1 MTTRMPGGE
10 VRKVLVIGSG
20 PIIIGQAAEFDYS
33 GSQACRS
40 LSEEGVEV
48 VLVNSNPA
56 TIMTDVETADRVY
69 IEPLTVE
76 FLTRVLE
83 KERPQGLLATLGGQ
97 TGLNLAVGLAEAG
110 VLDRLGVRLLGT
122 PLSAIRM
129 AEDRLEF
136 KNAMQRFGEPV
147 PESGVVHSV
156 EEARAFAAQVG
167 YPVVVRPAYTLGG
180 TGGGIAS
187 DARALDEIAS
197 LGLAASRIHQILVE
211 RSVAGWKEIEYE
223 VMRDRL
229 DTCITVCNMENL
241 DPMGVHTGDS
251 IVIAPSQT
259 LSDREYQMLRD
270 ASLRIIRG
278 LGIEGG
284 CNIQFAL
291 DPQSERYY
299 VIEVNPR
306 VSRSSALASKA
317 TGYPIARVAAKIAL
331 GRTLDEIRNAVTGQ
345 TVAAFE
351 PALDYVVV
359 KIPRWPFDKFPQ
371 AARRLGTQMQA
382 TGETMAIGRSIEE
395 ALLKAI
401 RSLDAKTDGLLYPPA
416 SAWTRDGLRRRIV
429 EPTDERLYAIAEGLR
444 RGMPPQEVADLS
456 QFDLFFV
463 HKIANVVGIEEV
475 LRRCR
480 LPVPAEAGAPPVAFP
495 ETLRDAKGLGV
506 ADTTIARLWE
516 TTPER
521 VRQARREHGIK
532 PVFKVVDT
540 CAGEFPAAT
549 PYYYSTYAQEDE
561 VPPSTRPRIVVL
573 GSGPIRIGQGI
584 EFDYSSVHAVK
595 ALRAEG
601 LDAVLINNNPETV
614 STDFDV
620 ASRLYMEPI
629 TAEDVLHVVEREAA
643 DGVIVQVGG
652 QTGLNLAGELAASGV
667 RILGTSVA
675 SLDASEDRG
684 KFGRLLRQ
692 LGIPHPEGDAV
703 RSVDE
708 GCALAQRLGFPLLVR
723 PSYVLGGR
731 GMEIVTNQE
740 ELVRYLTAAFVVD
753 SEHPV
758 LIDVYVDGTE
768 VEIDAVSDGDGVYLP
783 GVMEHVERAG
793 VHSGDSLAVF
803 PAPHLAPEEMDQI
816 VAQTAAIAR
825 GLHVSGFLNI
835 QFVIKH
841 GTVYVLEANLRS
853 SRTIPFVSKAAG
865 VPLVPLAIRVM
876 LGASLADLGYPGI
889 TVLPAPARVSV
900 KAPVFSSEKLAR
912 LDVLLGPEM
921 TSTGEVMGQD
931 TTFLG
936 ALYRALVGAGVTVPD
951 QRALLAS
958 IADRDKPEALGLL
971 RRFEKLG
978 FTVYATDDTAQYLS
992 AHGIRAIHVSKNGR
1006 GETAIRLILEQA
1018 VGLVINT
1025 PTRGRTPGRAGF
1037 ALRRAA
1043 FERHL
1048 PCFTSLDTASAFLDV
1063 LQAIADGHIPSPH
1076 AAAEVSPL

>member
-1 MTTRMPGGE
+1 MTRVPAPA

-20 PIIIGQAAEFDYS
+20 PITIGQAAEFDYS

-76 FLTRVLE
+76 FLERVLE

-97 TGLNLAVGLAEAG
+97 TGLNLAVALAEAG

-122 PLSAIRM
+122 PLRAIRQ
-129 AEDRLEF
+129 AEDRQEF
-136 KNAMQRFGEPV
+136 KDAMLALGEPV
-147 PESGVVHSV
+147 PDSTVARSV
-156 EEARAFAAQVG
+156 EDARAFAAQAG

-180 TGGGIAS
+180 TGGGIAR
-187 DARALDEIAS
+187 DARELAEIAS
-197 LGLAASRIHQILVE
+197 LGLAASRIHQVLVE

-223 VMRDRL
+223 VMRDRM

-259 LSDREYQMLRD
+259 LTDREYQLLRD

-291 DPQSERYY
+291 DPRSERYY

-331 GRTLDEIRNAVTGQ
+331 GRTLDEIPNAVTGQ
-345 TVAAFE
+345 TCAAFE
-351 PALDYVVV
+351 PALDYVVM

-371 AARRLGTQMQA
+371 AGRRLGTQMQA
-382 TGETMAIGRSIEE
+382 TGETMAIGRSVEE
-395 ALLKAI
+395 ALLKAV
-401 RSLDAKTDGLLYPPA
+401 RSLDARVDGLLYPPA
-416 SAWTRDGLRRRIV
+416 AGWTPDEVRRRIA
-429 EPTDERLYAIAEGLR
+429 EPCDERLYALAEGLR
-444 RGMPPQEVADLS
+444 RGMLPQEVAGLS
-456 QFDLFFV
+456 GIDLFFV
-463 HKIANVVGIEEV
+463 YKIATIIGMEEV
-475 LRRCR
+475 LRRR
-480 LPVPAEAGAPPVAFP
+480 RDP
-495 ETLRDAKGLGV
+495 ETLREAKRLGF
-506 ADTTIARLWE
+506 ADSTIARLWGTAAE
-516 TTPER
+516 E
-521 VRQARREHGIK
+521 VREARRAAGIA
-532 PVFKVVDT
+532 PVYKVVDT
-540 CAGEFPAAT
+540 CAGEFPAVT
-549 PYYYSTYAQEDE
+549 PYFYSTYAQEDE
-561 VPPSTRPRIVVL
+561 VPPSARPRVVVL

-584 EFDYSSVHAVK
+584 EFDYASVHAVK

-601 LDAVLINNNPETV
+601 LDAVLVNNNPETV

-620 ASRLYMEPI
+620 ASRLYVEPLA
-629 TAEDVLHVVEREAA
+629 AEDVLHVVEREQAA
-643 DGVIVQVGG
+643 GVVVQVGG
-652 QTGLNLAGELAASGV
+652 QTALNLAGPLARAGV
-667 RILGTSVA
+667 RILGTPVE

-684 KFGRLLRQ
+684 KFGALLRR
-692 LGIPHPEGDAV
+692 LGIPHPAGGAV
-703 RSVDE
+703 RSVEE
-708 GCALAQRLGFPLLVR
+708 GQALAGRLRFPLLVR

-731 GMEIVTNQE
+731 GMEIVATQE
-740 ELVRYLTAAFVVD
+740 ELRRYLEAAFAAD
-753 SEHPV
+753 GEHPV

-768 VEIDAVSDGDGVYLP
+768 VEVDAVSDGDAVYLP

-793 VHSGDSLAVF
+793 VHSGDSVAVF
-803 PAPHLAPEEMDQI
+803 PAPHLAPEEVEQV
-816 VAQTAAIAR
+816 VAHTVAIAR
-825 GLHVSGFLNI
+825 ALGVRGFLNI
-835 QFVIKH
+835 QFVVK
-841 GTVYVLEANLRS
+841 GGVVYVLEANLRS
-853 SRTIPFVSKAAG
+853 SRTVPFVSKAAG
-865 VPLVPLAIRVM
+865 APLVPLAVRVM
-876 LGASLADLGYPGI
+876 LGQSLADLGYPGV
-889 TVLPAPARVSV
+889 TVLPPPARVSV
-900 KAPVFSSEKLAR
+900 KAPVFSSEKLAQ

-931 TTFLG
+931 ATLPG
-936 ALYRALVGAGVTVPD
+936 ALYRALVAAGVVVPE

-958 IADRDKPEALGLL
+958 IADRDKPAALGVI
-971 RRFEKLG
+971 RRFADLG
-978 FTVYATDDTAQYLS
+978 FTVYATDDTARYL
-992 AHGIRAIHVSKNGR
+992 AERGVRTVHVSKDGGHR
-1006 GETAIRLILEQA
+1006 TALRLVLEQA
-1018 VGLVINT
+1018 VGVVINT

-1063 LQAIADGHIPSPH
+1063 LIAIAEGHIPSPQ
-1076 AAAEVSPL
+1076 AAVEVSPL

>member
-1 MTTRMPGGE
+1 MTRRPPAE
-10 VRKVLVIGSG
+10 ARKVLVIGSG
-20 PIIIGQAAEFDYS
+20 PITIGQAAEFDYS

-97 TGLNLAVGLAEAG
+97 TGLNLAVALAESGA
-110 VLDRLGVRLLGT
+110 LDRVGVRLLGT
-122 PLSAIRM
+122 PLEAIRQ
-129 AEDRLEF
+129 AEDRQAF
-136 KNAMQRFGEPV
+136 KDAMLALGEPV
-147 PESGVVHSV
+147 PESTVARSV
-156 EEARAFAAQVG
+156 DEALAFAARIG

-180 TGGGIAS
+180 TGGGVAA
-187 DARALDEIAS
+187 DARTLAEVAA
-197 LGLAASRIHQILVE
+197 LGLAASRIRQILVE

-223 VMRDRL
+223 VMRDRR

-259 LSDREYQMLRD
+259 LTDREYQMLRN
-270 ASLRIIRG
+270 ASLRIIRA

-291 DPQSERYY
+291 DPASERYY

-331 GRTLDEIRNAVTGQ
+331 GRTLDEIPNAVTGQ
-345 TVAAFE
+345 TCAAFE

-371 AARRLGTQMQA
+371 AGRRLGTQMQA
-382 TGETMAIGRSIEE
+382 TGEAMAIGRSVEE
-395 ALLKAI
+395 ALLKAV
-401 RSLDAKTDGLLYPPA
+401 RSLDLRADGLAYPPA
-416 SAWTRDGLRRRIV
+416 TAWTRDELRRRIA
-429 EPTDERLYAIAEGLR
+429 EACDERLFAIAEALR
-444 RGMPPQEVADLS
+444 RGMLPQELAGLS
-456 QFDLFFV
+456 GIDLFFV
-463 HKIANVVGIEEV
+463 HKVANIVAMEEA
-475 LRRCR
+475 LRARR
-480 LPVPAEAGAPPVAFP
+480 DVQ
-495 ETLRDAKGLGV
+495 TLREAKRMGFSDA
-506 ADTTIARLWE
+506 AIARLWDTCADHVRE
-516 TTPER
+516 T
-521 VRQARREHGIK
+521 RRRAGLA
-532 PVFKVVDT
+532 PVYKVVDT

-561 VPPSTRPRIVVL
+561 VPPSARPRVIVL
-573 GSGPIRIGQGI
+573 GAGPIRIGQGI
-584 EFDYSSVHAVK
+584 EFDYSSVHAVR

-601 LDAVLINNNPETV
+601 LDAILINNNPETV

-620 ASRLYMEPI
+620 ASRLYLEPL
-629 TAEDVLHVVEREAA
+629 TVEDVLHVVERERA

-652 QTGLNLAGELAASGV
+652 QTALNLAGPLSRAGV
-667 RILGTSVA
+667 RVLGTPVD

-684 KFGRLLRQ
+684 RFGQLLRA
-692 LGIPHPEGDAV
+692 LRIPHPEGGAV
-703 RSVDE
+703 RSLEE
-708 GCALAQRLGFPLLVR
+708 GEALARRLGFPLLVR

-731 GMEIVTNQE
+731 GMEIVATPG
-740 ELVRYLTAAFVVD
+740 ELRRYLEAAFAVD
-753 SEHPV
+753 TEHPV
-758 LIDVYVDGTE
+758 LVDVYVEGTE
-768 VEIDAVSDGDGVYLP
+768 VEVDAVSDGDAVYLP
-783 GVMEHVERAG
+783 GVMEHIERAG
-793 VHSGDSLAVF
+793 VHSGDSVAVF
-803 PAPHLAPEEMDQI
+803 PAPHLAPDAQDQI
-816 VAQTAAIAR
+816 VSHTAALAR
-825 GLHVSGFLNI
+825 ALGVRGFLNI
-835 QFVIKH
+835 QFVLRD
-841 GTVYVLEANLRS
+841 GTAYVLEANLRS

-865 VPLVPLAIRVM
+865 APLVPLAVRVM
-876 LGASLADLGYPGI
+876 LGASLADLGYPGV
-889 TVLPAPARVSV
+889 TVLPPPARISV
-900 KAPVFSSEKLAR
+900 KAPVFSSEKLAQ

-931 TTFLG
+931 TTLPG
-936 ALYRALVGAGVTVPD
+936 ALHRALVAAGMVVPE

-958 IADRDKPEALGLL
+958 IADRDKAAALDLI
-971 RRFEKLG
+971 RRLARLG
-978 FTVYATDDTAQYLS
+978 FTVYATDETARFLE
-992 AHGIRAIHVSKNGR
+992 AHGIRAVHVSKNGSQR
-1006 GETAIRLILEQA
+1006 TALRLILEQA

-1048 PCFTSLDTASAFLDV
+1048 PCFTSLDTAAAFLDV
-1063 LQAIADGHIPSPH
+1063 LVAIEQGHIPAPQ
-1076 AAAEVSPL
+1076 AAVEVSPL